1 MTARSTSNPGWSTD
15 WNLLRTFACVASQG
29 SLAAA
34 ARTLD
39 LAYPTVARHIQQ
51 LEAKLGLGL
60 FDRRSSGMVL
70 NEPGTTLAAAARS
83 MLDGANAFETAST
96 AFKSSCSG
104 TVRITASEFLADVF
118 PELLAPLRGARDG
131 GLINVDLLIANQS
144 LNLLEGQ
151 ADLAIRHIEPR
162 QQDLVCRRLAG
173 LPFGLYASSGYVSER
188 GLPQLSNMAEH
199 WYIDAVS
206 VPRFARG
213 AQRRGYSIAK
223 EQFVF
228 RSDSIT
234 GQLNGALA
242 GWGIV
247 GLPVHI
253 ARHHP
258 DLQRV
263 LLDTGVE
270 EIEMWLVGR
279 PEVQSTAFLK
289 KTFATVAEMLNA
301 FVLDVL
307 GADQVAEG
315 QAASG

>member
-1 MTARSTSNPGWSTD
+1 MIAEAATNPGWNAE
-15 WNLLRTFACVASQG
+15 WNLVRTFACVASQG
-29 SLAAA
+29 SLAGA
-34 ARTLD
+34 ARILD
-39 LAYPTVARHIQQ
+39 LAYPTAARHIQQ
-51 LEAKLGLGL
+51 LEAKLGLAL
-60 FDRRSSGMVL
+60 FDRRTTGMVL
-70 NEPGTTLAAAARS
+70 NEAGAALATAAQA
-83 MLDGANAFETAST
+83 MLAGADAFQSASA

-118 PELLAPLRGARDG
+118 PELLTPLRRARCD
-131 GLINVDLLIANQS
+131 GLINIDLLIANQA
-144 LNLLEGQ
+144 LNLLESQ
-151 ADLAIRHIEPR
+151 ADLAIRHVQPS
-162 QQDLVCRRLAG
+162 QQDLVCRRLSG
-173 LPFGLYASSGYVSER
+173 LPFGLYASTDYLSER
-188 GLPQLSNMAEH
+188 GIPELSSMGEH

-213 AQRRGYSIAK
+213 AQRMGYPIAK

-247 GLPVHI
+247 GLPMHI
-253 ARHHP
+253 ANRHP

-263 LLDTGVE
+263 LLDVGVE

-279 PEVQSTAFLK
+279 PEVHTTAYLK
-289 KTFATVAEMLNA
+289 KTFTTVAEMLNS
-301 FVLDVL
+301 FVLEVL
-307 GADQVAEG
+307 GADQVSHG

>member
-1 MTARSTSNPGWSTD
+1 MIEQAVTNPGWNAD
-15 WNLLRTFACVASQG
+15 WNLVRTFACVASQG
-29 SLAAA
+29 SFAAA

-51 LEAKLGLGL
+51 LEAKLGLAL
-60 FDRRSSGMVL
+60 FDRRTSGVVL
-70 NEPGTTLAAAARS
+70 NQAGAALETAAHS
-83 MLDGANAFETAST
+83 MLAGADAFQSACR

-118 PELLAPLRGARDG
+118 PELLVPLRRARCD
-131 GLINVDLLIANQS
+131 GLINIDLLIANQS

-151 ADLAIRHIEPR
+151 ADLAIKHVEPN

-173 LPFGLYASSGYVSER
+173 LPFGLYASTGYLSER
-188 GLPQLSNMAEH
+188 GIPELSNMGEH

-213 AQRRGYSIAK
+213 AQRMGYPIAK

-234 GQLNGALA
+234 GQLNGAQA
-242 GWGIV
+242 GWGIA
-247 GLPVHI
+247 GLPIHI
-253 ARHHP
+253 ANRHV

-263 LLDTGVE
+263 LLDAGVE
-270 EIEMWLVGR
+270 EIDMWLVGR
-279 PEVQSTAFLK
+279 PEVHTTAYLK
-289 KTFATVAEMLNA
+289 KTFTTVAEMLNS

-307 GADQVAEG
+307 GADAIAMG
-315 QAASG
+315 K